1 MFTLGIPNKQYR
13 RATSVLGHESA
24 EPIEHNTIKQDD
36 GFYMFSFPGVDE
48 FGFKNIVLLL
58 KRNGVTVIGADEQ
71 LTEKKIMKLTNLI
84 TEDFSSNL
92 NEQDGAT
99 IIEALKN
106 ILRQWEMKQYPDDKT
121 RWEEYYMDIDELV
134 TDFEEEAVMDRPT
147 SYALQEEKLRKV
159 IRKMIRQ

>member
-24 EPIEHNTIKQDD
+24 EPIEHDAIKQDD

-48 FGFKNIVLLL
+48 FDFKNIVLLL

-84 TEDFSSNL
+84 TEDFSNNL